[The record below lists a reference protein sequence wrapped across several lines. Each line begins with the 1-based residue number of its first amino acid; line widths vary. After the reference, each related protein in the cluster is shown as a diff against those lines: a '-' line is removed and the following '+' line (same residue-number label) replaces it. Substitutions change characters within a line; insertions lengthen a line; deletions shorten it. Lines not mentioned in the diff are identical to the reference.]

1 MLRSALTII
10 LLAAAAVVAGLIAET
25 PGTLT
30 LQWQDVRVDTTVA
43 VFALLIVALVIVL
56 MILWRLISGLI
67 RLPRWLSGS
76 ERERR
81 RRRGYEALSRG
92 LVAIAAGDAS
102 TARRQAQRA
111 EALLDRGPLTLLVAA
126 QAAQLEGNDETA
138 TKLFTQ
144 LMERPETEMLG
155 LRGLLTQAMKR
166 EAWEDALSLARRA
179 YRIDDKSPWVVETLF
194 SLQKRLGQW
203 VEADRTLGQQA
214 RLRLLPQASVQAE
227 RAGLFYQK
235 SLETDGE
242 EAQRWAREAL
252 KADPSFT
259 PASVRLARL
268 LTAAGRQRKARQVI
282 EQAWAHHPD
291 ADLVDPYFEASECH
305 DAMAKVRAAE
315 RLSRENPNHPES
327 KLALAIA
334 AIEARQWSD
343 ARAALYAAGGD
354 HPGPRV
360 CKLMAALEEAENGDL
375 VSASSWLRRAMG
387 EEETAGTS
395 AADAAAE
402 VSPSTATSGSGTST
416 SAAGALVTTP

>member
-10 LLAAAAVVAGLIAET
+10 LLAAAALVAGLIAET

-30 LQWQDVRVDTTVA
+30 LQWQDVRVDTSVA
-43 VFALLIVALVIVL
+43 VFAVLIVVLVVVL
-56 MILWRLISGLI
+56 MIVWRLISGLI
-67 RLPRWLSGS
+67 RLPAWLSGS

-92 LVAIAAGDAS
+92 LVAIAAGDVG

-111 EALLDRGPLTLLVAA
+111 EALLEKGPLTLLVAA
-126 QAAQLEGNDETA
+126 QAAQLEGNDEAA

-144 LMERPETEMLG
+144 LMERPQTEMLG

-214 RLRLLPQASVQAE
+214 KLRLLPQASVQAE

-235 SLETDGE
+235 SREVDGE

-282 EQAWAHHPD
+282 EQAWARHPD

-315 RLSRENPNHPES
+315 RLARENPSHAES
-327 KLALAIA
+327 KLALAVA

-354 HPGPRV
+354 NPGPRV
-360 CKLMAALEEAENGDL
+360 CKLMAALEEAEHGDL

-387 EEETAGTS
+387 EEKSGLP
-395 AADAAAE
+395 AAAIAVE
-402 VSPSTATSGSGTST
+402 AGQSPASSGRGG
-416 SAAGALVTTP
+416 SAGPAGALVTTP